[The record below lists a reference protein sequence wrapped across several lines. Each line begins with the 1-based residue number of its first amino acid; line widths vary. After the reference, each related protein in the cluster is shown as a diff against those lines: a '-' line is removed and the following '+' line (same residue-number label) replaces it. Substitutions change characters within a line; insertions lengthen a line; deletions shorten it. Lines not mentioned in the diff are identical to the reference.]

1 MAEAGREARRL
12 LRNRTF
18 GVLST
23 HSLDV
28 PGYPFGSITP
38 YVLDE
43 NGDPLLLISGIAQ
56 HTKNLVADPRCS
68 LTVWQDGADGDDV
81 QAKAR
86 LTWIGDAAKVGAGEK
101 KEAVARYLSYIPA
114 AKGHF
119 AAHDF
124 ALWRITGKRGR
135 YIGGFGAIHWVEAP
149 DLRRQNPLRGAAEAR
164 IVSHMNDDHG
174 DSVLAFCRTFKA
186 LTPKTAR
193 MVGIDPEGFDV
204 LADGTTRVRFDF
216 EEDVTTV
223 DQARA
228 VMVTMARAAEPR
240 PRS

>member
-1 MAEAGREARRL
+1 MADPGRDARRL

-23 HSLDV
+23 QSLDV
-28 PGYPFGSITP
+28 SGYPFGSITP
-38 YVLDE
+38 YVLDDA
-43 NGDPLLLISGIAQ
+43 GDPLLLISGIAQ

-68 LTVWQDGADGDDV
+68 LTVWDDDASSDDV

-86 LTWIGDAAKVGAGEK
+86 LTWLGDAAKVTAGRD
-101 KEAVARYLSYIPA
+101 EAVARYLAHIPS

-124 ALWRITGKRGR
+124 ALWRVTGKRGR

-149 DLRRQNPLRGAAEAR
+149 QLRRENPLRAAESR
-164 IVSHMNDDHG
+164 IVAHMNDDHA
-174 DSVLAFCRTFKA
+174 DSLVSFCRTFKKVRA
-186 LTPKTAR
+186 ESAK

-204 LADGTTRVRFDF
+204 LADGKRLRFDF

-223 DQARA
+223 DQARQ
-228 VMVTMARAAEPR
+228 VMVKLARAAEG
-240 PRS
+240 

>member
-1 MAEAGREARRL
+1 MAGPGRDARRL

-18 GVLST
+18 GVLAT
-23 HSLDV
+23 QSLDV

-38 YVLDE
+38 YVLDAE
-43 NGDPLLLISGIAQ
+43 GDPLLLISGIAQ

-68 LTVWQDGADGDDV
+68 LTIWEDDDSSDV

-86 LTWIGDAAKVGAGEK
+86 LTWIGDASKVTSGRE
-101 KEAVARYLSYIPA
+101 EAVARYLAYIPS

-124 ALWRITGKRGR
+124 ALWRVAGKRGR

-149 DLRRQNPLRGAAEAR
+149 HLRRENALRAAESR
-164 IVSHMNDDHG
+164 IVSHMNDDHA
-174 DSVLAFCRTFKA
+174 DALLSFCRSFKKLEA
-186 LTPKTAR
+186 KSVT

-204 LADGTTRVRFDF
+204 LADGKRVRFDF
-216 EEDVTTV
+216 DEDVTTA
-223 DQARA
+223 DQARE
-228 VMVTMARAAEPR
+228 VMVKLARSAR
-240 PRS
+240 T

>member
-1 MAEAGREARRL
+1 MADPGRDARRL

-23 HSLDV
+23 QSLDV

-38 YVLDE
+38 YVLDAE
-43 NGDPLLLISGIAQ
+43 GDPLLLISGIAQ

-68 LTVWQDGADGDDV
+68 LTVWQDDAGHDDV

-86 LTWIGDAAKVGAGEK
+86 LTWIGDAAKVTAGRDD
-101 KEAVARYLSYIPA
+101 AVARYLTWIPS

-124 ALWRITGKRGR
+124 ALWRVSGKRGR
-135 YIGGFGAIHWVEAP
+135 FIGGFGAIHWVEAP
-149 DLRRQNPLRGAAEAR
+149 QLHRDNPLRSAESR
-164 IVSHMNDDHG
+164 IVSHMNADHAEALV
-174 DSVLAFCRTFKA
+174 SFCRTFKKLRTESA
-186 LTPKTAR
+186 T

-204 LADGTTRVRFDF
+204 LADGKRVRFDF
-216 EEDVTTV
+216 DEDVTTV
-223 DQARA
+223 DQARET
-228 VMVTMARAAEPR
+228 MVKLARAAE
-240 PRS
+240 